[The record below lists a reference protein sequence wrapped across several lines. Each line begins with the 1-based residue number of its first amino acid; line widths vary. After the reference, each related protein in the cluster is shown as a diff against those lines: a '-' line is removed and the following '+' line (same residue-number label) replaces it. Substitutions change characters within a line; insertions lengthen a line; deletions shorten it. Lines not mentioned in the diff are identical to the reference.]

1 LTSASSAAS
10 SQDLNGPRPAGTWI
24 DFLVQGSR
32 PARSVLETTGASLC
46 GCALIYA
53 LLLQP
58 DLPTSSIAA
67 WIGRISYSIYLFH
80 GFVIDNPQITGWVED
95 YVIHINS
102 QMLGY
107 VVAVLLVS
115 LASYHFVERPGIAVG
130 RSLTRNATSH
140 RRAAEAPS

>member
-1 LTSASSAAS
+1 MPKRASIRDDRIR
-10 SQDLNGPRPAGTWI
+10 QILHRRDGNVGFMRRLLERPVAPV
-24 DFLVQGSR
+24 DHR
-32 PARSVLETTGASLC
+32 RA
-46 GCALIYA
+46 
-53 LLLQP
+53 
-58 DLPTSSIAA
+58 
-67 WIGRISYSIYLFH
+67 H